1 MKICLC
7 LLFIQDEN
15 INRTC
20 EVKISA
26 IKRSRDEELGK
37 LKRLADRE
45 RKRLIKEE
53 VTIVGFEKAL
63 QRNIGCSHTRTK
75 AWGDK
80 YGSGLR

>member
-1 MKICLC
+1 MKRAS
-7 LLFIQDEN
+7 EA
-15 INRTC
+15 
-20 EVKISA
+20 KIEA
-26 IKRSRDEELGK
+26 IGRIRDEELGK
-37 LKRLADRE
+37 LKRLADGE

-53 VTIVGFEKAL
+53 MRVVGFEKAL